1 VSAGAFLI
9 ILCVN
14 NGPSAAQSN
23 VSPID
28 GTTWIE
34 WESRYAEGVPP
45 FSDLVIEA
53 KYRFCMAMVFNF
65 SLVPIQVT
73 VRNEG
78 NLTLRDF
85 VVLVL
90 VEDETGHIRGNGGAS
105 PIVSAT
111 GDKVVEENFLYN
123 VPDLLRGQ
131 ELRIHIVSRIQE
143 TMVIDKKLVLVR
155 TFPVPDWSE
164 APRMFLFFLTFT
176 TLPVGLGTFMP
187 PRLKRRA
194 ERWWLQSLRGNG
206 VMPAVLLVC
215 IAVLLAMYWN
225 IICKMF
231 YFL

>member
-1 VSAGAFLI
+1 M
-9 ILCVN
+9 ILHVN

-23 VSPID
+23 ISPID

-34 WESRYAEGVPP
+34 WEKRYAEGVPP
-45 FSDLVIEA
+45 FNDLVIEA

-65 SLVPIQVT
+65 SLIPIQVT
-73 VRNEG
+73 VRNVG

-85 VVLVL
+85 VVFVL
-90 VEDETGHIRGNGGAS
+90 VEDETGHIRGSGGAS
-105 PIVSAT
+105 PNVSAT

-123 VPDLLRGQ
+123 VPALLRGQ

-143 TMVIDKKLVLVR
+143 TMVIDKKLVLVT
-155 TFPVPDWSE
+155 TFPVPDWGE
-164 APRMFLFFLTFT
+164 APRMFLFFLAFT

-187 PRLKRRA
+187 PLLKRRA
-194 ERWWLQSLRGNG
+194 ERWWLQSFRGNG

-215 IAVLLAMYWN
+215 IAVLLAVYWN
-225 IICKMF
+225 IVCKTF